1 MVSQNKPTNRKPL
14 FEALTTIYQDTG
26 ITHAVLAERI
36 IAAIQETILVSKPT
50 PSTIRAT
57 INLAAVIVH
66 HPTPRANLNTLLLT
80 KPASL
85 PDDPDKSFAYIFP
98 TLLTTEIRSTLPT
111 LLDRLALPTYPQ
123 TSLNTANAYD
133 LLTAF
138 TAFLTNPLPP
148 TLHPVALLPL
158 RNDLHHTIT
167 QTAEFLRHRYDAAS
181 TAAPG
186 LSADARRDLRV
197 TADWRSAG
205 PVRALTWDSPA
216 FDVFDDPIVVSG
228 LRWLAIWIR
237 EDEDEELRGVV
248 GGMVD
253 VLLDIVGREV
263 SEGLK
268 ISVCVILA
276 VLISGEDAAEAVEE
290 FLGLGGWDLLT
301 RELRACF
308 EEMGEGGSAER
319 TQDVVRVLIG
329 VVESDAVPATRE
341 AWMDVVSSLSNVP

>member
-1 MVSQNKPTNRKPL
+1 M
-14 FEALTTIYQDTG
+14 A
-26 ITHAVLAERI
+26 
-36 IAAIQETILVSKPT
+36 
-50 PSTIRAT
+50 
-57 INLAAVIVH
+57 
-66 HPTPRANLNTLLLT
+66 LLT
-80 KPASL
+80 
-85 PDDPDKSFAYIFP
+85 
-98 TLLTTEIRSTLPT
+98 
-111 LLDRLALPTYPQ
+111 
-123 TSLNTANAYD
+123 
-133 LLTAF
+133 
-138 TAFLTNPLPP
+138 
-148 TLHPVALLPL
+148 L

-341 AWMDVVSSLSNVP
+341 AWMDVVSSLSNVPLPLSGGVEKEGRAEKFEDVDRRIEGAYRAEDKGKTKAVTDGGNEVIHLVGKLQAKTAAQRMEFDCENLVGAYQLATALVIKAPPRLKRKFRGDWIRIKENAEKMLEFGVNNGEVFNQGIIDGLQEAIEGLESVEAS